1 MNYHYLHIYHNFGEP
16 DDTKWIKES
25 LLHDFS
31 RQKELIDCKKVI
43 MEFKDYSFQEYS
55 DQEELK
61 AYLRK
66 SYLNK
71 KDRCYYWCGTP
82 YYSYDVLYEALSKQ
96 KRLIALEVE
105 VIE

>member
-1 MNYHYLHIYHNFGEP
+1 MNYHYLHIYHDFGEP
-16 DDTKWIKES
+16 DKWVKS
-25 LLHDFS
+25 TLLSDFS
-31 RQKELIDCKKVI
+31 REKSIINCTKVI
-43 MEFKDYSFQEYS
+43 LEFKDYSFQEYP

-61 AYLRK
+61 AYIRK

-82 YYSYDVLYEALSKQ
+82 YYSYETLYDALSKQ
-96 KRLIALEVE
+96 KRLMTLEAE

>member
-1 MNYHYLHIYHNFGEP
+1 MKYHYLRIYHDFNEP
-16 DDTKWIKES
+16 DKWSKGS
-25 LLHDFS
+25 LLYDFS
-31 RQKELIDCKKVI
+31 RDKNLINLQKATI
-43 MEFKDYSFQEYS
+43 EFKDYSFHEYP

-61 AYLRK
+61 AYLRN

-82 YYSYDVLYEALSKQ
+82 YYSYETLYEALSEQ
-96 KRLIALEVE
+96 KRLMALEVE

>member
-1 MNYHYLHIYHNFGEP
+1 MTYHYLHIYHNFNKP
-16 DDTKWIKES
+16 DKWAKES
-25 LLHDFS
+25 LLFDFS
-31 RQKELIDCKKVI
+31 HEKDIIDCKKAVI
-43 MEFKDYSFQEYS
+43 EFKDYSFQEYP

-82 YYSYDVLYEALSKQ
+82 YYSYETLYEALSKQ
-96 KRLIALEVE
+96 KRLMSLEVE
-105 VIE
+105 VVE

>member
-1 MNYHYLHIYHNFGEP
+1 MTYHYLHIYHNFNEP
-16 DDTKWIKES
+16 DKWVKGS
-25 LLHDFS
+25 LLQDFS
-31 RQKELIDCKKVI
+31 REKDIIKCKKVI
-43 MEFKDYSFQEYS
+43 LEFKDYSFQEYP

-71 KDRCYYWCGTP
+71 KDRCYYWAGTP
-82 YYSYDVLYEALSKQ
+82 YYSYETLYEALSEQ
-96 KRLIALEVE
+96 KRLMALEAE

>member
-1 MNYHYLHIYHNFGEP
+1 MKYHYLHIYHDFNEP
-16 DDTKWIKES
+16 DKWVKES
-25 LLHDFS
+25 LLFDFS
-31 RQKELIDCKKVI
+31 HEKDIINCKKAVI
-43 MEFKDYSFQEYS
+43 EFKDYSFQEYP

-71 KDRCYYWCGTP
+71 KERCYYWCGTP
-82 YYSYDVLYEALSKQ
+82 YYSYETIYEALSKQ
-96 KRLIALEVE
+96 KRLMALEVE